1 MTWHDVRAQGP
12 VPLVDSAVPKCACAP
27 RSMVEVSVNR
37 RSTQNAKIP
46 GQMISDRELREV
58 IGLT

>member
-1 MTWHDVRAQGP
+1 M
-12 VPLVDSAVPKCACAP
+12 VDSDVPKCACAP